1 MPHLSPEMEELYKKV
16 IAEMFSLGRK
26 LPKGSFRIFA
36 EKYGVKEYTLRM
48 KYWKRVNQ
56 KPSPFTTRKA
66 IIKSDSPNLTLGNEF
81 SNVNSQPQSAMD
93 KPKRLDNF
101 DPQSFNKVYTVRL
114 TEQNLECLGKII
126 AKEIWKQMPASL
138 QMVIENS
145 HKPEKPSIDIQV
157 PQKEK
162 LALTPAEAAEL
173 LGMSVNSVYRLLH
186 DGKIPSVKLG
196 MERKFLIP
204 RGELIKIL
212 TSGEIIK

>member
-1 MPHLSPEMEELYKKV
+1 ML
-16 IAEMFSLGRK
+16 
-26 LPKGSFRIFA
+26 
-36 EKYGVKEYTLRM
+36 
-48 KYWKRVNQ
+48 
-56 KPSPFTTRKA
+56 
-66 IIKSDSPNLTLGNEF
+66 
-81 SNVNSQPQSAMD
+81 
-93 KPKRLDNF
+93 
-101 DPQSFNKVYTVRL
+101 
-114 TEQNLECLGKII
+114 
-126 AKEIWKQMPASL
+126 
-138 QMVIENS
+138 IENS

-186 DGKIPSVKLG
+186 EGKIPSVKLG